1 MAKRKYKYMS
11 KPDER
16 LMKRKRL
23 MKELLIWVIEILL
36 VLGAAYYISFHLLEK
51 TAVIGDS
58 MSPTLEDGEKI
69 LINCFS
75 YRFHDPERFDVIVY
89 KQSNKEHSYYD
100 VKRVIGLPGETVRI
114 DEEGAIW
121 IDGERI
127 EEKVAVDRIN
137 NAGLARDEGVLLDE
151 KEYFVLGDNRNES
164 EDSRFANVGN
174 VVRSDIIGKAWI
186 RLEPFNFISTL
197 NVKADK
203 TEEGKEQEIDS

>member
-69 LINCFS
+69 LISRFS
-75 YRFHDPERFDVIVY
+75 YRFHAPERFDVIVY

-100 VKRVIGLPGETVRI
+100 VKRVIGLQG
-114 DEEGAIW
+114 
-121 IDGERI
+121 
-127 EEKVAVDRIN
+127 
-137 NAGLARDEGVLLDE
+137 
-151 KEYFVLGDNRNES
+151 
-164 EDSRFANVGN
+164 
-174 VVRSDIIGKAWI
+174 
-186 RLEPFNFISTL
+186 
-197 NVKADK
+197 
-203 TEEGKEQEIDS
+203 

>member
-1 MAKRKYKYMS
+1 
-11 KPDER
+11 
-16 LMKRKRL
+16 
-23 MKELLIWVIEILL
+23 
-36 VLGAAYYISFHLLEK
+36 
-51 TAVIGDS
+51 
-58 MSPTLEDGEKI
+58 MSPTLDDGEKI

-75 YRFHDPERFDVIVY
+75 FRLHDPERFDVIVY
-89 KQSNKEHSYYD
+89 KQRNKEHSYYD

-197 NVKADK
+197 NIKADK

>member
-1 MAKRKYKYMS
+1 MAKHKYKYMT

-23 MKELLIWVIEILL
+23 LKELLIWIVEIIL

-69 LINCFS
+69 LISRFS
-75 YRFHDPERFDVIVY
+75 YRFHAPERFDVIVY

-114 DEEGAIW
+114 DEEGTIW
-121 IDGERI
+121 IDGERL
-127 EEKVAVDRIN
+127 EETVAVEPMN
-137 NAGLARDEGVLLDE
+137 NAGLAREEGVVLDE
-151 KEYFVLGDNRNES
+151 EEYFVLGDNRNES

-174 VVRSDIIGKAWI
+174 VLYADIIGKAWI

-197 NVKADK
+197 NLKQEK
-203 TEEGKEQEIDS
+203 SEEPEQETASP

>member
-1 MAKRKYKYMS
+1 MGNR
-11 KPDER
+11 DFTG
-16 LMKRKRL
+16 
-23 MKELLIWVIEILL
+23 I
-36 VLGAAYYISFHLLEK
+36 
-51 TAVIGDS
+51 
-58 MSPTLEDGEKI
+58 EKI